1 MHWEL
6 HGAYNF
12 IYAIVFNELFN
23 EQYLMSYPC
32 NELLLPIS
40 LIKDSIFNNKLAKFS
55 LKSDIWDLELN
66 NFMIHMLI
74 EYF

>member
-1 MHWEL
+1 MS
-6 HGAYNF
+6 
-12 IYAIVFNELFN
+12 
-23 EQYLMSYPC
+23 YLMSYPC

-40 LIKDSIFNNKLAKFS
+40 LIKDSVFNNKLAKFS